1 MCLLTRMNES
11 YRSIGFAMI
20 HPAASCARGGRPESC
35 RSMSVFRINMGKKL
49 CRCVHVCMPCIN
61 ASSPIIC
68 ICSCGCA
75 CACVC
80 ACVRESAYVR
90 ACVCVRVWVFV
101 GVYMCTRVC
110 VYMCTCTCART
121 LVCRARECV
130 TDRARDFTHTDE
142 ARHSD
147 EHEACHA
154 YE

>member
-1 MCLLTRMNES
+1 MTLKDDASSRICMCLLTRMNES

-80 ACVRESAYVR
+80 ACVRERVRMCVR
-90 ACVCVRVWVFV
+90 ACVCACGFLC
-101 GVYMCTRVC
+101 GCVC
-110 VYMCTCTCART
+110 VYTCVCVYVHLHVCAYVSVSRT
-121 LVCRARECV
+121 
-130 TDRARDFTHTDE
+130 
-142 ARHSD
+142 
-147 EHEACHA
+147 
-154 YE
+154 

>member
-1 MCLLTRMNES
+1 MTLKDDASSRICMRLLTRMNES

-80 ACVRESAYVR
+80 ACVRERVRMCVR
-90 ACVCVRVWVFV
+90 ACVCACGFLC
-101 GVYMCTRVC
+101 GCVC
-110 VYMCTCTCART
+110 VYTCVCVYVHLHVCAYVSVSRT
-121 LVCRARECV
+121 
-130 TDRARDFTHTDE
+130 
-142 ARHSD
+142 
-147 EHEACHA
+147 
-154 YE
+154 